1 MRTLITATVA
11 VALLLGSLAGCSPGT
26 SSYVRTD
33 VDFSFIGTVAVYPF
47 RNLTQDVH
55 AAPRVQSIFL
65 SELLQQDAV
74 RVLEAG
80 QVLDAMVQLRLGP
93 DSEPTPAQMQ
103 ELGKLTGAV
112 AIFIGTV
119 EEYGL
124 DRTGGDA
131 AYAVTARFTLVET
144 QTGALVW
151 NAQSRADGGSLW
163 RSLFGGSSASLY
175 DVARRVV
182 RDAQETLF

>member
-1 MRTLITATVA
+1 MAASTSKPPFSKILVANRGEIALRVFRTCAER
-11 VALLLGSLAGCSPGT
+11 G
-26 SSYVRTD
+26 
-33 VDFSFIGTVAVYPF
+33 IGTVAVYPF

-80 QVLDAMVQLRLGP
+80 QVLDAMVQLRLGA

-103 ELGKLTGAV
+103 ELGKLTGAD
-112 AIFIGTV
+112 AIFFGTV

-124 DRTGGDA
+124 DRTGGNWVIA
-131 AYAVTARFTLVET
+131 
-144 QTGALVW
+144 
-151 NAQSRADGGSLW
+151 
-163 RSLFGGSSASLY
+163 
-175 DVARRVV
+175 
-182 RDAQETLF
+182 